1 MSAFVCCSAWLK
13 KKQPIKYEML
23 VLFREDKKGKTKRES
38 FLSKKSVYNHF
49 HKDTII
55 FSIGHS
61 VHTANSGLP
70 PFVKV
75 FSIFWKACVIKI
87 CIFCFEGILV
97 AFVFLLLGKFV
108 FAWLLLGVN
117 CSPSRYLVLIAVTS
131 CVLHHNF
138 MDSAKVFEDAK
149 R

>member
-1 MSAFVCCSAWLK
+1 MSSLCV
-13 KKQPIKYEML
+13 P
-23 VLFREDKKGKTKRES
+23 LFAVPS
-38 FLSKKSVYNHF
+38 
-49 HKDTII
+49 
-55 FSIGHS
+55 
-61 VHTANSGLP
+61 
-70 PFVKV
+70 
-75 FSIFWKACVIKI
+75 CVIKI
-87 CIFCFEGILV
+87 CLFCFEGILV

-138 MDSAKVFEDAK
+138 MDSAKAFEDAK